1 MGVFFFSK
9 KEEIMENRIVEISFL
24 VADDDLKNGD
34 AKLVDFLEKE
44 GFSQHRVTGYS
55 PICPRIFVDLN
66 QKLYARAR
74 IGVKFGTI
82 IGNHAIREEE
92 FYTIYKI
99 YKQYEGKE
107 LFTFKKERF
116 DYND

>member
-1 MGVFFFSK
+1 
-9 KEEIMENRIVEISFL
+9 MEKRTVKVSFL

-34 AKLVDFLEKE
+34 AKLVEFLEKE
-44 GFSQHRVTGYS
+44 GFSEHNPIGYS
-55 PICPRIFVDLN
+55 PIYPWIFVDLN
-66 QKLYARAR
+66 QKLYGRAM

-82 IGNHAIREEE
+82 IGDHAIREEE

-99 YKQYEGKE
+99 YKQYEGKD

>member
-1 MGVFFFSK
+1 
-9 KEEIMENRIVEISFL
+9 MENRTVKISFL

-34 AKLVDFLEKE
+34 AKLVEFLKKE
-44 GFSQHRVTGYS
+44 GFSHHKHTGYS
-55 PICPRIFVDLN
+55 PYCPRIFVDLN
-66 QKLYARAR
+66 QKLYGRSM
-74 IGVKFGTI
+74 IGVGFGTI

-99 YKQYEGKE
+99 YKQYEGKD

>member
-9 KEEIMENRIVEISFL
+9 KEEFMENRTVKISFL

-44 GFSQHRVTGYS
+44 GFSQHNPSGYS
-55 PICPRIFVDLN
+55 PICPWIFVDLN
-66 QKLYARAR
+66 QKLYGRAR

-82 IGNHAIREEE
+82 IGDHAIKEEE

-116 DYND
+116 DYN

>member
-1 MGVFFFSK
+1 
-9 KEEIMENRIVEISFL
+9 MENRTVKLSFL

-34 AKLVDFLEKE
+34 AKLVEFLEKE
-44 GFSQHRVTGYS
+44 GFSHHKHTGYS
-55 PICPRIFVDLN
+55 PYCPRIFIDLN
-66 QKLYARAR
+66 QKLYGRAR
-74 IGVKFGTI
+74 IGVRFGTI

-107 LFTFKKERF
+107 LFTFKKERL